1 VTSRNLKAPDKV
13 VATGLRHALVVDDEP
28 TIRTAVARY
37 LRRRGWQ
44 ADEAED
50 GRAALAKLDRASP
63 GGYQVVISDLRMPHY
78 SGDQLHDW
86 LAEHRPDLFQR
97 LILTTGDLASPAM
110 SEFLTRTPRP
120 VIEKPFE
127 LAVLGQLIEAVL
139 DGR

>member
-1 VTSRNLKAPDKV
+1 VTSPNSKAPPQ
-13 VATGLRHALVVDDEP
+13 VAASGLGRALVVDDEP

-50 GRAALAKLDRASP
+50 GRAALAKLDRAPP
-63 GGYQVVISDLRMPHY
+63 GGYQMVISDLRMPHF

-86 LAEHRPDLFQR
+86 LAEHRPDLFER
-97 LILTTGDLASPAM
+97 LILTTGDVASPALR
-110 SEFLTRTPRP
+110 EFLTRTPRP

-127 LAVLGQLIEAVL
+127 LGVLGRLIEAVMQ
-139 DGR
+139 GR

>member
-1 VTSRNLKAPDKV
+1 MTPNVKAPQQ
-13 VATGLRHALVVDDEP
+13 VAAGLRCALIVDDEP

-50 GRAALAKLDRASP
+50 GSAALAKLNGAPP
-63 GGYQVVISDLRMPHY
+63 GGYQVVISDVRMPHY

-86 LAEHRPDLFQR
+86 LAEHRPDLFER
-97 LILTTGDLASPAM
+97 LILTTGDLASPVL

-127 LAVLGQLIEAVL
+127 LAELGQLIEAVL
-139 DGR
+139 QGR

>member
-1 VTSRNLKAPDKV
+1 MTSSSIRAPQPV
-13 VATGLRHALVVDDEP
+13 AATGLRRALIVDDEP

-50 GRAALAKLDRASP
+50 GKAALAKLDRASP
-63 GGYQVVISDLRMPHY
+63 GGYQVVISDMRMPHY

-97 LILTTGDLASPAM
+97 LILTTGDLASPAL

-127 LAVLGQLIEAVL
+127 LAVLGQLIEAVQH
-139 DGR
+139 GP

>member
-1 VTSRNLKAPDKV
+1 MTSSSIRAPQQV
-13 VATGLRHALVVDDEP
+13 AATGLRRALIVDDEP

-50 GRAALAKLDRASP
+50 GKAALAKLDRASP
-63 GGYQVVISDLRMPHY
+63 GGYQVVISDMRMPHY

-97 LILTTGDLASPAM
+97 LILTTGDLASPALT
-110 SEFLTRTPRP
+110 EFLTRTPRP

-139 DGR
+139 QGR